1 VNELSNAQMMAK
13 YKEQQ
18 SAEPG
23 FAFLKAP
30 LFFTD
35 SVVLKSPE
43 IIEALCLIM
52 GLCLLV
58 YTLAQRYLRQ
68 ALQQAKSDIKN
79 QLGKRT
85 ERRILR
91 WIFQCFQAVHL
102 LTIDS
107 VKEIGNLTDE
117 RLEILRFFPERAR
130 AYYINSGCI
139 GMIKPQ
145 RAQRTQRK
153 RRER

>member
-1 VNELSNAQMMAK
+1 MNELSNAQMIAK

-18 SAEPG
+18 SAERG

-35 SVVLKSPE
+35 SVFLKSPE
-43 IIEALCLIM
+43 RIEALCLIM

-68 ALQQAKSDIKN
+68 ALQPAKFCLKN

-85 ERRILR
+85 ERRTLR

-117 RLEILRFFPERAR
+117 RLEILRFFPKE
-130 AYYINSGCI
+130 
-139 GMIKPQ
+139 
-145 RAQRTQRK
+145 
-153 RRER
+153 RERTI

>member
-1 VNELSNAQMMAK
+1 MIGK

-23 FAFLKAP
+23 FAFLKNP

-35 SVVLKSPE
+35 SVFLKSPE
-43 IIEALCLIM
+43 RIEALCLIM

-68 ALQQAKSDIKN
+68 ALQPAKFCLKN

-85 ERRILR
+85 ERRSLR
-91 WIFQCFQAVHL
+91 
-102 LTIDS
+102 
-107 VKEIGNLTDE
+107 
-117 RLEILRFFPERAR
+117 
-130 AYYINSGCI
+130 
-139 GMIKPQ
+139 
-145 RAQRTQRK
+145 
-153 RRER
+153 

>member
-1 VNELSNAQMMAK
+1 MIAK

-43 IIEALCLIM
+43 RIEALCLIM

-68 ALQQAKSDIKN
+68 ALQPAKSNLKN
-79 QLGKRT
+79 LLGKRT
-85 ERRILR
+85 ERGILR

-107 VKEIGNLTDE
+107 VKKIGNFTDE
-117 RLEILRFFPERAR
+117 RLEILRFFPERAK
-130 AYYINSGCI
+130 AYYLLL
-139 GMIKPQ
+139 
-145 RAQRTQRK
+145 
-153 RRER
+153 

>member
-1 VNELSNAQMMAK
+1 VNELSNAQMIAK

-18 SAEPG
+18 SAERG
-23 FAFLKAP
+23 FAFLITP

-35 SVVLKSPE
+35 SVFLKSPE
-43 IIEALCLIM
+43 SIEALCLIM

-68 ALQQAKSDIKN
+68 ALQQAKSGLKN
-79 QLGKRT
+79 QLGKPSKRPT
-85 ERRILR
+85 LC

-107 VKEIGNLTDE
+107 VKKIGNLTDE
-117 RLEILRFFPERAR
+117 RLEILRCFPERAR
-130 AYYINSGCI
+130 AYYLLL
-139 GMIKPQ
+139 
-145 RAQRTQRK
+145 
-153 RRER
+153 